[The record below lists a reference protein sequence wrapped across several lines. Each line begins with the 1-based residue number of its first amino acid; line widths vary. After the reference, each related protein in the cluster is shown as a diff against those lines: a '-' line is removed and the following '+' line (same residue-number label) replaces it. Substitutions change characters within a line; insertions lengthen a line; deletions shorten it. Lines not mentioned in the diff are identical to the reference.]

1 MDRIFFP
8 EQRHT
13 TVGVSTININASQ
26 ASNKPTDLATR
37 LGRSLP
43 SFVAW
48 QGVPN

>member
-1 MDRIFFP
+1 MDRIFFS
-8 EQRHT
+8 RAA
-13 TVGVSTININASQ
+13 TINIHASQ